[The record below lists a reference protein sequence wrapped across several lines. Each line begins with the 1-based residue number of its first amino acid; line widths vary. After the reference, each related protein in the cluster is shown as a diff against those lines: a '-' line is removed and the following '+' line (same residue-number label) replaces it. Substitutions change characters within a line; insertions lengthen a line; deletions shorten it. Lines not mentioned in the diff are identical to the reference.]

1 MNINMNDRRFSNLV
15 VLAAGFVASVSFVEM
30 VEEVREE
37 REERLTGGFSLT

>member
-1 MNINMNDRRFSNLV
+1 MNINMNNSRFSNLV
-15 VLAAGFVASVSFVEM
+15 ALAAGFVASVSFVEM